1 MKTKATEIKNGAAP
15 FRRMKTLLR
24 GLQSLESN
32 MFKDQGIGLEEAVL
46 LCCLS
51 ERCKCQG
58 NIAAETGLTTTQASR
73 LLSRLEAKGLLIRE
87 IDPADKRK
95 MIFSLSGDGERKLE
109 AVTPLVDAYFEI
121 K

>member
-1 MKTKATEIKNGAAP
+1 MKESAEP
-15 FRRMKTLLR
+15 FSRMKNLLR
-24 GLQSLESN
+24 GLQSLESYMSRN
-32 MFKDQGIGLEEAVL
+32 QGIGLEEAVL

-73 LLSRLEAKGLLIRE
+73 LLSRLESKGLLKRE

-109 AVTPLVDAYFEI
+109 AVTPLVDTYFEI